1 MTQEKLTKAMQN
13 RKERAAKLAQ
23 YEDINRI
30 YANTADDDIIW
41 LDKNSTCDSRIFP
54 TVKEFRFLLRNI
66 RDRLDAEISDLDKEF
81 GEL

>member
-1 MTQEKLTKAMQN
+1 MTPETLNRANRN
-13 RKERAAKLAQ
+13 RKERAEKLQQ
-23 YEDINRI
+23 YETINRI

-41 LDKNSTCDSRIFP
+41 LDKNSTSDSRIYP

>member
-13 RKERAAKLAQ
+13 RKERAAKLEQ

-41 LDKNSTCDSRIFP
+41 LDKNSTSNSRIFP